1 MRNAQPVD
9 IQTIDNAYAQLQQ
22 QAAQTSQKLQEL
34 ASKLQAAAQS
44 GDQHARELMLDLRE
58 VALAVQSEENQVG
71 SLLQAMH
78 AFAVTT
84 MQQQYAPQP
93 PPGYAPQAGY
103 APQPGYP
110 PPQQPGYAQ
119 PGYGYPPQPQGG
131 PMSGFLNS
139 GFGRAVEMGL
149 GFGLGDDLINKI
161 F

>member
-1 MRNAQPVD
+1 VRKAQSVD
-9 IQTIDNAYAQLQQ
+9 IATIDNAYAQLQQ
-22 QAAQTSQKLQEL
+22 QATQTSQKLQLL
-34 ASKLQAAAQS
+34 ASKLQTAAQN
-44 GDQHARELMLDLRE
+44 GDQNAREWMLDLRE

-78 AFAVTT
+78 AFAVST
-84 MQQQYAPQP
+84 MQQQQYPA
-93 PPGYAPQAGY
+93 
-103 APQPGYP
+103 QPGYP
-110 PPQQPGYAQ
+110 PQPPGYPQQPGYPSQQPGYAQ
-119 PGYGYPPQPQGG
+119 PGYGYPPQAGG